1 MEWRRRPKLI
11 FLALPILAVLMLVGC
26 SLPGQTV
33 VQTAT
38 PVPIVPPTATATAPA
53 TATPTPTPT
62 ATPIP
67 PTPTPSAATP
77 REIYRKVSPAVVTI
91 VTRIARGTQRGTG
104 FGTGMFIDQQ
114 GHILTNNHV
123 VAGGQQYEVIL
134 SDGTR
139 RPATVVGTDP
149 ATDLAVVKT
158 DGSVPGVVTFGDSS
172 LLEPGQPVVAIGS
185 ALGEFTNTITTGIVS
200 GLHRDLE
207 RQDGTVL
214 EGLIQ
219 TDAAINPGNSGGP
232 LLNDQAE
239 VVGINTAVIRQSG
252 SGSTGSVAEGIGFS
266 VPSNVAKIV
275 SGRIVAE
282 GTIARP
288 GLGIKTMPVTP
299 GMAAQ
304 ENLAVQEG
312 ALVTNVQNGGPAQTA
327 GVQVN
332 DVIVAIDNTPIN
344 KDTSYNLLLLN
355 YRPGATATLTIAR
368 GADRLTAQVT
378 FGSADQ

>member
-1 MEWRRRPKLI
+1 MLWRRRPKMMM
-11 FLALPILAVLMLVGC
+11 LALALVGLLALAGC
-26 SLPGQTV
+26 SLPGQAT

-38 PVPIVPPTATATAPA
+38 PAPIVPPTATVTP
-53 TATPTPTPT
+53 TATPIPPTPT

-91 VTRIARGTQRGTG
+91 VTRVVRGNQRGTG
-104 FGTGMFIDQQ
+104 FGTGVIFDRQ

-123 VAGGQQYEVIL
+123 VEGGQQYEVIL
-134 SDGTR
+134 ADGVR

-149 ATDLAVVKT
+149 ATDLAVMKM
-158 DGSVPGVVTFGDSS
+158 DGGVPGIAAFGDSS
-172 LLEPGQPVVAIGS
+172 RLEPGQPVVAIGS
-185 ALGEFTNTITTGIVS
+185 ALGEFTNTVTTGIVS

-207 RQDGTVL
+207 REDGTIL

-232 LLNDQAE
+232 LLNDQSE
-239 VVGINTAVIRQSG
+239 VIGINTAVIRQSG
-252 SGSTGSVAEGIGFS
+252 QGRTGSVAEGIGFS
-266 VPSNVAKIV
+266 VPSNVAKVV
-275 SGRIVAE
+275 SERIVAE

-312 ALVTNVQNGGPAQTA
+312 ALIIDLLVGGPAATA
-327 GVQVN
+327 GIQRQ
-332 DVIVAIDNTPIN
+332 DVIVSIDNKAIN
-344 KDTSYNLLLLN
+344 KDVSYNTLLLG
-355 YRPGATATLTIAR
+355 YRPGATATMTIAR
-368 GADRLTAQVT
+368 GQDRFSVQVT
-378 FGSADQ
+378 FGEADQ